1 MKKIIT
7 IKLCLVVSTLVFII
21 TSLMGCFNNA
31 LIPESVSYLK
41 LISLIIILVC
51 LVGFINIRLF
61 HDKWL
66 LKKMV
71 KPKVIKTVQNN
82 EKSYEFL
89 DYRMNQGV
97 ALIWEND
104 AIFANFNL
112 PGNSKNFSGYIK
124 QLILKEDGNFYLSVA
139 NGHKIEQIAFNELT
153 STIQITINATHYSFK
168 SLCKD
173 VLKLELNKIFKF
185 ADHVRK
191 QVSLNEKYI
200 FTFDPPTK
208 VLLPINNNNELFEI
222 EKYYI
227 FHNNDKAILMKNV
240 SKQKR
245 TLAPIE
251 NIKCKIEFENGEK
264 IDIKKWLEYLCD
276 TTDIN

>member
-1 MKKIIT
+1 MKIIIT
-7 IKLCLVVSTLVFII
+7 IKLFFVVSILVFII
-21 TSLMGCFNNA
+21 TSLMGYFNKA
-31 LIPESVSYLK
+31 FMPEFVSYLK
-41 LISLIIILVC
+41 LISLIIIFFC
-51 LVGFINIRLF
+51 FFGFIFLRLF

-82 EKSYEFL
+82 EKSYEYL
-89 DYRMNQGV
+89 NYRMNQGV
-97 ALIWEND
+97 ALIWESD

-124 QLILKEDGNFYLSVA
+124 QLSLKEDGNFYLSVA

-168 SLCKD
+168 SLCNE
-173 VLKLELNKIFKF
+173 VLKLELNIIFKF

-191 QVSLNEKYI
+191 QLSLNEKYI

-208 VLLPINNNNELFEI
+208 VFLPINNNKELFEI

-227 FHNNDKAILMKNV
+227 FHNNDKAILMKRV

-245 TLAPIE
+245 ILAPIE
-251 NIKCKIEFENGEK
+251 NIKSKIEFENGEK
-264 IDIKKWLEYLCD
+264 IDIKKWLDHLCD
-276 TTDIN
+276 IIDIN

>member
-1 MKKIIT
+1 MKIIIT
-7 IKLCLVVSTLVFII
+7 IKLFFVVSILVFII
-21 TSLMGCFNNA
+21 TSLMGYFNKA
-31 LIPESVSYLK
+31 FIPESVSYLK
-41 LISLIIILVC
+41 IILLIIILFC
-51 LVGFINIRLF
+51 LLGFIFIRLF

-71 KPKVIKTVQNN
+71 KPKVVKTVQNN
-82 EKSYEFL
+82 EKSYEYL
-89 DYRMNQGV
+89 NYRMNQGV
-97 ALIWEND
+97 ALIWESD

-124 QLILKEDGNFYLSVA
+124 QLSLKEDGNFYLSVA

-168 SLCKD
+168 SLCNE
-173 VLKLELNKIFKF
+173 VLKLELNIIFKF

-191 QVSLNEKYI
+191 QLSLNEKYI

-208 VLLPINNNNELFEI
+208 VFLPMNNNKELFEI

-227 FHNNDKAILMKNV
+227 FHNNDKAILMKRV

-245 TLAPIE
+245 ILAPIE
-251 NIKCKIEFENGEK
+251 NIKSKIEFENGEK
-264 IDIKKWLEYLCD
+264 IDIKKWLDHLCD
-276 TTDIN
+276 IIDIN

>member
-7 IKLCLVVSTLVFII
+7 IKLFLVVSTLVFII
-21 TSLMGCFNNA
+21 TSLMGYFNNA
-31 LIPESVSYLK
+31 FILESVTYLK
-41 LISLIIILVC
+41 LISLIIILFC
-51 LVGFINIRLF
+51 LIGFIIIRLF

-71 KPKVIKTVQNN
+71 KPKVIKTIQNN

-97 ALIWEND
+97 ALIWESD

-139 NGHKIEQIAFNELT
+139 NGHKTEQIAFNELT

-168 SLCKD
+168 SLCNE
-173 VLKLELNKIFKF
+173 VLKLELNIIFKF

-208 VLLPINNNNELFEI
+208 VFLPINNNNELFEI

>member
-1 MKKIIT
+1 MKIIIT
-7 IKLCLVVSTLVFII
+7 IKLFFVVSILVFII
-21 TSLMGCFNNA
+21 TSLMGYFNKA
-31 LIPESVSYLK
+31 FMPEFVSYLK
-41 LISLIIILVC
+41 LISLIIIFFC
-51 LVGFINIRLF
+51 LFGFIFLRLF

-82 EKSYEFL
+82 EKSYEYL
-89 DYRMNQGV
+89 NYRMNQGV
-97 ALIWEND
+97 ALIWESD

-124 QLILKEDGNFYLSVA
+124 QLSLKEDGNFYLSVA

-168 SLCKD
+168 SLCNE
-173 VLKLELNKIFKF
+173 VLKLELNIIFKF

-191 QVSLNEKYI
+191 QLSLNEKYI

-208 VLLPINNNNELFEI
+208 VFLPINNNKELFEI

-227 FHNNDKAILMKNV
+227 FHNNDKAILMKRV

-245 TLAPIE
+245 ILAPIE
-251 NIKCKIEFENGEK
+251 NIKSKIEFENGEK
-264 IDIKKWLEYLCD
+264 IDIKKWLDHLCD
-276 TTDIN
+276 IIDIN

>member
-1 MKKIIT
+1 
-7 IKLCLVVSTLVFII
+7 
-21 TSLMGCFNNA
+21 MGYFNNA
-31 LIPESVSYLK
+31 FIPESVSYLK

-208 VLLPINNNNELFEI
+208 VLLPINNNNELFEV

>member
-1 MKKIIT
+1 MKKNIT
-7 IKLCLVVSTLVFII
+7 IKLFLVVSTLVFII
-21 TSLMGCFNNA
+21 TSLMGYFNNA
-31 LIPESVSYLK
+31 FIPESVSYLK

-173 VLKLELNKIFKF
+173 VFKF